1 MAAYYIL
8 LLDSTTASG
17 LLSADMSRSEC
28 AFVGYASTGIFVINL
43 KYYKD

>member
-8 LLDSTTASG
+8 LLDSKTATG

-28 AFVGYASTGIFVINL
+28 AFVGYASIGIFVINS
-43 KYYKD
+43 KYYRD